1 MTDTD
6 IIDNNTELNKKLT
19 NEDTLLLNYTNK
31 LQSPTKSDLSD
42 FIVNHSINIKELRDR
57 CKDFSD
63 KCKDLCKDLNTNIKM
78 ESERMANNTYSKKEI
93 DDKFSKLEA
102 KLENLYTKNEI
113 DLKFENLEQKIS
125 SGFENM
131 TLRMEKLLLEFK
143 ADTKKEQE
151 SNKKWLI
158 GIGIS
163 IIGLLITAIVKFL

>member
-1 MTDTD
+1 MKNTSEFQPRKEKIIPISSDSTLKHD
-6 IIDNNTELNKKLT
+6 IIKAKGLEEKGMSND
-19 NEDTLLLNYTNK
+19 
-31 LQSPTKSDLSD
+31 
-42 FIVNHSINIKELRDR
+42 
-57 CKDFSD
+57 
-63 KCKDLCKDLNTNIKM
+63 
-78 ESERMANNTYSKKEI
+78 TYSKREI
-93 DDKFSKLEA
+93 DEKFNKLEA

-151 SNKKWLI
+151 SNKKWLV
-158 GIGIS
+158 GIAIS

>member
-6 IIDNNTELNKKLT
+6 IIDNNNNNTELNKKLT
-19 NEDTLLLNYTNK
+19 NEDTSLLFYTNK

-42 FIVNHSINIKELRDR
+42 FIVNHSINIKELRDKCKDLSDR
-57 CKDFSD
+57 CKDF
-63 KCKDLCKDLNTNIKM
+63 NTKIKM
-78 ESERMANNTYSKKEI
+78 ESERMANDTYSKKEI

-143 ADTKKEQE
+143 EDTKKEQE
-151 SNKKWLI
+151 SNKRWLI
-158 GIGIS
+158 GIAIS

>member
-6 IIDNNTELNKKLT
+6 IKDNNTRVNKKS
-19 NEDTLLLNYTNK
+19 TNK
-31 LQSPTKSDLSD
+31 DIQVFKFTYGKQKPTKSSLSD
-42 FIVNHSINIKELRDR
+42 LYVDHSINSKELRDKCKDLSDR
-57 CKDFSD
+57 CKDF
-63 KCKDLCKDLNTNIKM
+63 NTKIKM
-78 ESERMANNTYSKKEI
+78 ESERMANDTYSKKEI
-93 DDKFSKLEA
+93 DDKFSKLEG

-143 ADTKKEQE
+143 EDTKKEQE
-151 SNKKWLI
+151 SNKRWLI

>member
-6 IIDNNTELNKKLT
+6 IKDNNTRVNQELT
-19 NEDTLLLNYTNK
+19 NKDKQFLK
-31 LQSPTKSDLSD
+31 LAYEKQSPTKFSLSDLFD
-42 FIVNHSINIKELRDR
+42 DYSINNKKL
-57 CKDFSD
+57 KDMY
-63 KCKDLCKDLNTNIKM
+63 KDLNAKIKM
-78 ESERMANNTYSKKEI
+78 EGERMANDTYSKKEI
-93 DDKFSKLEA
+93 DDKFNKLES

-158 GIGIS
+158 GIAIS
-163 IIGLLITAIVKFL
+163 IVGLLITAIVKFL

>member
-1 MTDTD
+1 MTDTG
-6 IIDNNTELNKKLT
+6 IKNNNTRVNKKS
-19 NEDTLLLNYTNK
+19 TNK
-31 LQSPTKSDLSD
+31 DTQFFKYTHEKRGPIKSDLSD
-42 FIVNHSINIKELRDR
+42 FIVSHDSINND
-57 CKDFSD
+57 
-63 KCKDLCKDLNTNIKM
+63 KM
-78 ESERMANNTYSKKEI
+78 EDMYKYFNTKIGMKDERMANDTYSKKEI

-143 ADTKKEQE
+143 EDTKKEQE
-151 SNKKWLI
+151 SNKRWLI

>member
-6 IIDNNTELNKKLT
+6 IKDNNTRVNKKS
-19 NEDTLLLNYTNK
+19 TNK
-31 LQSPTKSDLSD
+31 DIQVFKFTYGKQKPTKSSLSD
-42 FIVNHSINIKELRDR
+42 LYVDHSINSKELRDR
-57 CKDFSD
+57 
-63 KCKDLCKDLNTNIKM
+63 CKDLCKDLNTKIKM
-78 ESERMANNTYSKKEI
+78 RGERMANDTYSKKEI

-151 SNKKWLI
+151 SNKRWLI
-158 GIGIS
+158 GIAIS